1 MKISPLY
8 RTVLAIAAPAVVEL
22 VLTSATSLA
31 DTIMVGQ
38 LGAYAIS
45 AVGMTTQPRFIMLAT
60 FIALNVGTTA
70 LVARFKGQGNKK
82 DAELVTTQSILLAF
96 AIAVLLT
103 VFGVIFARPM
113 VLFMGAGPDTVEA
126 ATSYF
131 RILMLGFVPTVLP
144 IAISALLRGVG
155 DTRISMKYNLTANLV
170 NIVFNYLLIYG
181 KFGFPRLEVAG
192 AAIATVI
199 GNTVGCGM
207 AFWAILGKPFRKPG
221 KAASEFIELH
231 FTRQNCIPDLPML
244 KRLFKIGLP
253 SAGEQLALRLGL
265 LIYTITI
272 TALGTKIFAA
282 HQIVLSILNLSFVNG
297 QAFGIAA
304 TSLTG
309 QALGRGDPEEAE
321 SASAACQK
329 VGAVIS
335 TTMGLLMFAFRKP
348 LMLLFTSDPE
358 IIALGAG
365 VMILAALIQPFQSSF
380 QIYAGALRGA
390 GDSLYPAIS
399 MAIGILG
406 IRPSLSWLL
415 VHVFSMGLFG
425 AWLALT
431 VDQAA
436 RFTFIAVR
444 FRRGKWIHV
453 KV

>member
-31 DTIMVGQ
+31 DTIMVGK

-45 AVGMTTQPRFIMLAT
+45 AVGLTTQPRFIMLAT

-70 LVARFKGQGNKK
+70 LVARFKGQGNKE
-82 DAELVTTQSILLAF
+82 DAETVTAQSLILALIIALV
-96 AIAVLLT
+96 LT
-103 VFGVIFARPM
+103 IPGVIFARSM
-113 VLFMGAGPDTVEA
+113 VVFMGAGPDTVDA

-131 RILMLGFVPTVLP
+131 RILMFGFVPTVLP

-155 DTRISMKYNLTANLV
+155 DTKISMRYNLTANLV
-170 NIVFNYLLIYG
+170 NIVFNYLFIYG

-207 AFWAILGKPFRKPG
+207 AFWAILGRPFRKPG

-231 FTRQNCIPDLPML
+231 FNRKNCTPDLPML
-244 KRLFKIGLP
+244 KRIFRIGLP
-253 SAGEQLALRLGL
+253 SAAEQLALRLGL

-272 TALGTKIFAA
+272 TALGTDVFAA
-282 HQIVLSILNLSFVNG
+282 HQIALTILNLSFVIG

-309 QALGRGDPEEAE
+309 QALGRCDPEGART
-321 SASAACQK
+321 ASAGCQK
-329 VGAVIS
+329 VGAIS
-335 TTMGLLMFAFRKP
+335 STAMGVLMFVFRVP
-348 LMLLFTSDPE
+348 LVRLFSTEPE

-365 VMILAALIQPFQSSF
+365 VMILAAAIQPFQSSF

-399 MAIGILG
+399 LAIGILG
-406 IRPSLSWLL
+406 IRPALSYLL
-415 VHVFSMGLFG
+415 IHVFSMGLFG
-425 AWLALT
+425 AWLALA
-431 VDQAA
+431 VDQVA
-436 RFTFIAVR
+436 RFTFIAAR
-444 FRRGKWIHV
+444 YRKGKWIHI

>member
-8 RTVLAIAAPAVVEL
+8 RTVLTIAAPAVVEL
-22 VLTSATSLA
+22 VLTSATSFA
-31 DTIMVGQ
+31 DTIMVGK

-45 AVGMTTQPRFIMLAT
+45 AVGLTSQPRFVMLAT

-70 LVARFKGQGNKK
+70 LVARFKGQKNKK
-82 DAELVTTQSILLAF
+82 DAELVTTQSFLLAF
-96 AIAVLLT
+96 IIAVLLGAL
-103 VFGVIFARPM
+103 GVIFARPM
-113 VLFMGAGPDTVEA
+113 VRFMGAGPDTIEF

-131 RILMLGFVPTVLP
+131 RILMFGFVPTVLP

-170 NIVFNYLLIYG
+170 NILFNYLLIYG

-207 AFWAILGKPFRKPG
+207 AIWAILGSPFRKPG

-231 FTRQNCIPDLPML
+231 FTRENCVPNFPML

-253 SAGEQLALRLGL
+253 SAAEQLALRVGL
-265 LIYTITI
+265 LLYTLTI
-272 TALGTKIFAA
+272 TALGTKVFAA
-282 HQIVLSILNLSFVNG
+282 HQIALAILNLSFVNG
-297 QAFGIAA
+297 QAFGIAS

-309 QALGRGDPEEAE
+309 QALGRGDLDGAKT
-321 SASAACQK
+321 ASAACQK
-329 VGAVIS
+329 MGALTS
-335 TTMGLLMFAFRKP
+335 AFMGLCMFLFRKQ
-348 LMLLFTSDPE
+348 LVQLFTSDPE
-358 IIALGAG
+358 IVALGAG
-365 VMILAALIQPFQSSF
+365 VMILSGFVQPFLASF

-399 MAIGILG
+399 MAIGILC
-406 IRPSLSWLL
+406 IRPSLAYVLIN
-415 VHVFSMGLFG
+415 VFSMGLFG
-425 AWLALT
+425 AWLALA
-431 VDQAA
+431 VDQMA
-436 RFTFIAVR
+436 RFVFIAIR
-444 FRRGKWIHV
+444 YRKGKWVHI

>member
-8 RTVLAIAAPAVVEL
+8 RTVLTLAAPAVVEL

-31 DTIMVGQ
+31 DTIMVGK

-45 AVGMTTQPRFIMLAT
+45 AVGLTSQPRFIMLAT

-70 LVARFKGQGNKK
+70 LVARFKGQGNKG
-82 DAELVTTQSILLAF
+82 DAELVTTQSIILAF
-96 AIAVLLT
+96 FIAILLS
-103 VFGVIFARPM
+103 VFGTVFARPM
-113 VLFMGAGPDTVEA
+113 VRFMGAGPDTVEA

-170 NIVFNYLLIYG
+170 NIFFNYLLIYG

-199 GNTVGCGM
+199 GNTAGCGM
-207 AFWAILGKPFRKPG
+207 AFWAILGTPFRKPG

-231 FTRQNCIPDLPML
+231 FTRKNCVPNFPML

-253 SAGEQLALRLGL
+253 SAAEQLALRVGL
-265 LIYTITI
+265 LLYTLTI
-272 TALGTKIFAA
+272 TALGTKVFAA
-282 HQIVLSILNLSFVNG
+282 HQIALAILNLSFVVG

-309 QALGRGDPEEAE
+309 QALGRGDPEGART
-321 SASAACQK
+321 ASVACQK
-329 VGAVIS
+329 MGALIAAFF
-335 TTMGLLMFAFRKP
+335 GLCMIVFRVQ
-348 LMLLFTSDPE
+348 LVRLFSDDPE
-358 IIALGAG
+358 IIILGAS
-365 VMILAALIQPFQSSF
+365 VMMLSGLIQPFLASF

-399 MAIGILG
+399 MAIGILC
-406 IRPSLSWLL
+406 IRPGLAYLL
-415 VHVFSMGLFG
+415 INVFSMGLFG
-425 AWLALT
+425 AWLALV
-431 VDQAA
+431 VDQMA
-436 RFTFIAVR
+436 RFVFIAIR
-444 FRRGKWIHV
+444 YRKGKWIDICV
-453 KV
+453 